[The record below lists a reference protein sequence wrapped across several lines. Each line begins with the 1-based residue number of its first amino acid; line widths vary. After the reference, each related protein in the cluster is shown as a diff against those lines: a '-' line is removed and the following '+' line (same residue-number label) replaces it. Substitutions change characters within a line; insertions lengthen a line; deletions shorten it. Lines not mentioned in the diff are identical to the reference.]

1 MSEPA
6 IIEGEIEKPK
16 KNGNGK
22 RKVAIVESALP
33 VSADTAWL
41 ETIRAL
47 APSIGIEGVRE
58 LMTMRREERRD
69 ANEREFNAAMS
80 AAQAALVPV
89 AKNRK
94 NDQTR
99 STYADM
105 AAIADAAMPIIYA
118 HGFGVITSEFES
130 KKPDHLG
137 VACEVTHKSGH
148 SKRYEFNI
156 PWDGTGMKGNANKTA
171 THAYGSTLQYGERYA
186 KCKVFGIATKDDD
199 GNAAGAKQKQ
209 EACVSEE
216 QVKKLNEMILKT
228 PTPAAAIQ
236 IIFEHFKIDNL
247 SELTVTQHDKVLAQ
261 IEDKYGVK

>member
-1 MSEPA
+1 MSDVAVVED
-6 IIEGEIEKPK
+6 KP
-16 KNGNGK
+16 NGK
-22 RKVAIVESALP
+22 KSKAVAQRADAPV
-33 VSADTAWL
+33 VSASGDAAMAWL
-41 ETIRAL
+41 QTIERL

-58 LMTMRREERRD
+58 LMKMRREEQ
-69 ANEREFNAAMS
+69 ASLAEREFNAAM
-80 AAQAALVPV
+80 AEAQAALVPV

-105 AAIADAAMPIIYA
+105 AAIADAAMPIVYA

-156 PWDGTGMKGNANKTA
+156 PWDGAGLKGNANKTA

-199 GNAAGAKQKQ
+199 GNTGSKAARETIA
-209 EACVSEE
+209 EE
-216 QVKKLNEMILKT
+216 QEKELRALMEKANVEAQIVLERFGVKE
-228 PTPAAAIQ
+228 
-236 IIFEHFKIDNL
+236 L
-247 SELTVTQHDKVLAQ
+247 SELTIDDHKIAMSRCKKKL
-261 IEDKYGVK
+261 ELM